1 MDTIVEEASTGFAST
16 TGFSLASVVDW
27 MSEIILVFI
36 GSGLAVLDAMKYWIV
51 ALIAIG
57 VVVFF
62 IFKGLRFFGASR

>member
-1 MDTIVEEASTGFAST
+1 MDTIVSDAATGFAST

-27 MSEIILVFI
+27 MSDIILVFI

>member
-1 MDTIVEEASTGFAST
+1 MDTIVTSAEAGFAST

-27 MSEIILVFI
+27 MSDIILVFI

-57 VVVFF
+57 VVIFF
-62 IFKGLRFFGASR
+62 IFKGLRFFGASK